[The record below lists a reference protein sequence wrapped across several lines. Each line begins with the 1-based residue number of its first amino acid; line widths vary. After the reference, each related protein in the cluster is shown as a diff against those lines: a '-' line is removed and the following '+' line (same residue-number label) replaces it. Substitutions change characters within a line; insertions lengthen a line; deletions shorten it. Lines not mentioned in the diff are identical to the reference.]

1 MKANDLLF
9 RIKELIQDVDQ
20 KHPLLT
26 DGSGVENIQ
35 RIADLTRTASE
46 LHQRL
51 IMLETLIHKE
61 KGLESN
67 QNAAMRNFL
76 KELKQVVAIG
86 KEEDDEKTQFIQF
99 VQTEKKEA
107 IPFSPEPKKTEIVP
121 EVKPIETPIEIKA
134 EIPITPEV
142 KIEIVPEPNII
153 ATTAAKP
160 ESPISNKPVTLAIN
174 DRFRIMNELFSKQA
188 HKLDENIQVFNSAS
202 KPEAHVR
209 WLSLASEFSWDE
221 EAEIVKTFKAVIF
234 NRYA

>member
-20 KHPLLT
+20 KYPLLT
-26 DGSGVENIQ
+26 DSSGVENIQ
-35 RIADLTRTASE
+35 RIADLTRIASE
-46 LHQRL
+46 FHQRL

-61 KGLESN
+61 KGLERD

-76 KELKQVVAIG
+76 KELKQVVAVG
-86 KEEDDEKTQFIQF
+86 KDEDKEKTQFIQF
-99 VQTEKKEA
+99 VQSEKKEA
-107 IPFSPEPKKTEIVP
+107 APLPPEPQKTEPVL
-121 EVKPIETPIEIKA
+121 EVKPIDAPIEIKA
-134 EIPITPEV
+134 EIPKAPEV
-142 KIEIVPEPNII
+142 KVALIPEVNATI
-153 ATTAAKP
+153 ATVAKH
-160 ESPISNKPVTLAIN
+160 ESPMANKPVTLAIN

-209 WLSLASEFSWDE
+209 WLALASEFNWDE

>member
-20 KHPLLT
+20 KYPLLT
-26 DGSGVENIQ
+26 DSSGVENIQ

-61 KGLESN
+61 KGLERD
-67 QNAAMRNFL
+67 QNAATRNFL
-76 KELKQVVAIG
+76 KELKQVVAVG
-86 KEEDDEKTQFIQF
+86 KDEDKEKTQFIQF
-99 VQTEKKEA
+99 VQSEKKETA
-107 IPFSPEPKKTEIVP
+107 PLPPEPQKVEPVP
-121 EVKPIETPIEIKA
+121 ELKSIETTIEVKA
-134 EIPITPEV
+134 EIPKAPEV
-142 KIEIVPEPNII
+142 KAELVIEPSKMAV
-153 ATTAAKP
+153 TAVKP
-160 ESPISNKPVTLAIN
+160 ESLIAIKPVTLAIN

-188 HKLDENIQVFNSAS
+188 HKLDENIQVFNGAS

-209 WLSLASEFSWDE
+209 WLSLASEFNWDE
-221 EAEIVKTFKAVIF
+221 EAEIVKTFKSVIF